1 MANAFGLF
9 QFDWDA
15 ALSEEEADQ
24 MLDKIAASIGK
35 WHMEVP
41 AILFLESSG
50 PLSPLAGQGL
60 IAFSPFVAPA
70 MPQGLTDV
78 QKLSKLLERPGNVRR
93 LVDKLSD
100 QMTSREE
107 LKETDAARK

>member
-15 ALSEEEADQ
+15 ALSDEDSDQ
-24 MLDKIAASIGK
+24 MLDKIAASIAK
-35 WHMEVP
+35 WRMEVP

-60 IAFSPFVAPA
+60 IAFSPFVAPV
-70 MPQGLTDV
+70 MPQGLSDV
-78 QKLSKLLERPGNVRR
+78 QRLSKLLAQPDNTRR

-100 QMTSREE
+100 LLSDRENT
-107 LKETDAARK
+107 KETDAARK

>member
-15 ALSEEEADQ
+15 ALSDEDSDK

-35 WHMEVP
+35 WRMEVP
-41 AILFLESSG
+41 TILFLESSG

-60 IAFSPFVAPA
+60 IAFSPFVASV
-70 MPQGLTDV
+70 MPHGLSDV
-78 QKLSKLLERPGNVRR
+78 QRLSKLLERPENTRR

-100 QMTSREE
+100 QLAERENK
-107 LKETDAARK
+107 KE